1 METIRNWLLPLV
13 LAAGQSALLWPGLG
27 PDQAPGLPGLIGVVC
42 ALSVETAALGRRRQA
57 PVRALAGTLCAYVL
71 GLAVWPDGYLGL
83 GTLVALFSVA
93 VRCPVPVTVRAV
105 AGAVGVE
112 WLLAAVQ
119 EGLRIS
125 LLTMATALSAYIL
138 CAGLGEARR
147 QWLGGRLTAARRL
160 AGAEHARRTAGD
172 HERRRLARELHDV
185 SAHHLTSVVVTVD
198 AARRLKDSRPELAA
212 EALSFARR
220 TGTET
225 VAALQRLV
233 GLLRDTDRP
242 GPGATSAEIEELVA
256 GFGRLGRPVAAHLP
270 GDLSGPAAEAIHGIV
285 REALTNALRHAPG
298 AAARVLVHRADGLL
312 ELTVENAPPRAFAP
326 QDTGGLGG
334 GRGVAGMRERAAS
347 AGGELTAGPG
357 PDGGWLVRA
366 TLPDTAGPR
375 HPPGPE
381 WRRDVLR
388 EQRLADPA
396 LALTAMILPVV
407 TAFVTTE
414 DWPEPTR
421 RASGADL
428 LVVTALL
435 VLHALPLMWRRRA
448 PVVSFV
454 AVLATAWLWPVA
466 VAVVPL
472 PSRVSQFLAGGTL
485 VEMLALYAV
494 AAYGQGPSRTWPA
507 AIAGTFG
514 TASVLTATASAD
526 GALEGE
532 PVGGGVVVMVIVLC
546 VLLTP
551 LLAAVCGAG
560 LVVRRRRLRMLAS
573 DDFALA
579 SSMWHAERAAEAERH
594 RLAVTLR
601 EAVLHHT
608 ASLVDLAGQGRLDD
622 VAATARAALAAMR
635 DMLHSLDDCADPADR
650 LACADPADRL
660 APSPTAA
667 DLDTLCRA
675 LGAAGRDVRL
685 RGLPEA
691 ARGLAPSVHVATY
704 RIVEAALGAGDHGPA
719 RVSLR
724 RRRGTVHITVT
735 GVPLAVVG
743 PVAERLRV
751 QVAAGEGHIALEPAG
766 NVRVSLPAGPVPAP
780 VQEVSPSPYA

>member
-1 METIRNWLLPLV
+1 METIRNRLLPLV
-13 LAAGQSALLWPGLG
+13 LAAGQSALLWPGVG
-27 PDQAPGLPGLIGVVC
+27 PDETPALPGLIGVVC
-42 ALSVETAALGRRRQA
+42 ALSLETAALGRRRQA
-57 PVRALAGTLCAYVL
+57 PVRALAGALAAYVL
-71 GLAVWPDGYLGL
+71 GMAVWPDGYLGL
-83 GTLVALFSVA
+83 GTLVALYSVA

-105 AGAVGVE
+105 AGLVGVE
-112 WLLAAVQ
+112 WGLAAVQ
-119 EGLRIS
+119 EGFRAS
-125 LLTMATALSAYIL
+125 LLTTALALSVYVL

-147 QWLGGRLTAARRL
+147 QWIGGRLTAARRL

-212 EALSFARR
+212 EALSFAQR
-220 TGTET
+220 TGAET

-242 GPGATSAEIEELVA
+242 GPGVTSAGIEELVA
-256 GFGRLGRPVAAHLP
+256 GFGRLGRPVAAHIP
-270 GDLSGPAAEAIHGIV
+270 DDLTGPAAEAIHGIV

-298 AAARVLVHRADGLL
+298 AAARVFVRRANGLL
-312 ELTVENAPPRAFAP
+312 ELTVENAPPRTCAP
-326 QDTGGLGG
+326 HDAGGLGA

-366 TLPDTAGPR
+366 TLPDTAGPQ
-375 HPPGPE
+375 HPPGPV

-388 EQRLADPA
+388 EQRLTDPA
-396 LALTAMILPVV
+396 LAFTAMVLPVV
-407 TAFVTTE
+407 TALSTVE
-414 DWPEPTR
+414 DWPERTR
-421 RASGADL
+421 RAAVPDL
-428 LVVTALL
+428 IVVTALL
-435 VLHALPLMWRRRA
+435 VLHALPLLWRRRA
-448 PVVSFV
+448 PVAAFV

-466 VAVVPL
+466 VAAVPL
-472 PSRVSQFLAGGTL
+472 PSRVSEFLVGGAL
-485 VEMLALYAV
+485 VEMLAVYAV
-494 AAYGQGPSRTWPA
+494 AAYGRGPSGSWPA

-514 TASVLTATASAD
+514 TASVITVTAAAD
-526 GALEGE
+526 GWLAGE
-532 PVGGGVVVMVIVLC
+532 AVDGFAPAMVVFLC
-546 VLLTP
+546 VLLAP
-551 LLAAVCGAG
+551 LFAAVCGAG

-601 EAVLHHT
+601 EAVLHHA

-622 VAATARAALAAMR
+622 VAAAARAALAAMR
-635 DMLHSLDDCADPADR
+635 DMLHSLDDGADPVDR
-650 LACADPADRL
+650 LS
-660 APSPTAA
+660 PSPTAT
-667 DLDTLCRA
+667 DLGTLCRTLRA
-675 LGAAGRDVRL
+675 TGRDVRV

-691 ARGLAPSVHVATY
+691 ARGLPPSVHVSTY

-719 RVSLR
+719 RVTLR
-724 RRRGTVHITVT
+724 RRRGTLHITVT
-735 GVPLAVVG
+735 GVPLAVAG

-751 QVAAGEGHIALEPAG
+751 QVAAGEGGIVFEPAG

>member
-13 LAAGQSALLWPGLG
+13 LAAAQSALLWPGLPVLG
-27 PDQAPGLPGLIGVVC
+27 PDGAPGLPGLIGAVC
-42 ALSVETAALGRRRQA
+42 ALSVETAALGRRRHA
-57 PVRALAGTLCAYVL
+57 PVRALAGTLVAFVL
-71 GLAVWPDGYLGL
+71 GTVAWPDGYLGL
-83 GTLVALFSVA
+83 GTLVAVYSVA
-93 VRCPVPVTVRAV
+93 VRCPGPVTVRAV

-112 WLLAAVQ
+112 WGLAAVQ
-119 EGLRIS
+119 DGFRVS
-125 LLTMATALSAYIL
+125 LLTMAIALSVYVL
-138 CAGLGEARR
+138 SAGLGEARR
-147 QWLGGRLTAARRL
+147 QWLGGRLSAARRL

-212 EALSFARR
+212 EALSFAER
-220 TGTET
+220 TGIET

-242 GPGATSAEIEELVA
+242 GPEATSAEIEELVA

-270 GDLSGPAAEAIHGIV
+270 DDLTGPAAEAIHGIV

-298 AAARVLVHRADGLL
+298 AAARVLVRRENGVL
-312 ELTVENAPPRAFAP
+312 ELTVENAPPRTSAP
-326 QDTGGLGG
+326 HDAGGLGA

-347 AGGELTAGPG
+347 AGGELTAGPS

-375 HPPGPE
+375 HPPRPV

-396 LALTAMILPVV
+396 LALTAMVLPVV
-407 TAFVTTE
+407 TALAATE
-414 DWPEPTR
+414 DWPERTR
-421 RASGADL
+421 RDSVPELIA
-428 LVVTALL
+428 VTVLL
-435 VLHALPLMWRRRA
+435 VLHALPLVWRRRA
-448 PVVSFV
+448 PLASYV
-454 AVLATAWLWPVA
+454 AVLATAWLWPVT
-466 VAVVPL
+466 VAVLPL
-472 PSRVSQFLAGGTL
+472 PSRVSQFLVMGTF
-485 VEMLALYAV
+485 VELLAVYAV

-514 TASVLTATASAD
+514 TASVVTATAAAD
-526 GALEGE
+526 GSFEGD
-532 PVGGGVVVMVIVLC
+532 PIGGPTVVMVVVLG
-546 VLLTP
+546 VLLAP
-551 LLAAVCGAG
+551 VFAAVCGAG
-560 LVVRRRRLRMLAS
+560 LVVRRRRLRVLAN

-579 SSMWHAERAAEAERH
+579 RSMWHAERAAEAERH

-608 ASLVDLAGQGRLDD
+608 ASLVELARQGRLDD

-635 DMLHSLDDCADPADR
+635 DMLHSLGDGADPEG
-650 LACADPADRL
+650 RL

-667 DLDTLCRA
+667 DLDTLCRT
-675 LGAAGRDVRL
+675 LRAAGRDVRL

-691 ARGLAPSVHVATY
+691 ARDLPPSVHVSTY

-719 RVSLR
+719 RVTLR
-724 RRRGTVHITVT
+724 RRRGTVHITLT
-735 GVPLAVVG
+735 GVPLAGAG

-751 QVAAGEGHIALEPAG
+751 QVAAGEGRIAFEPIG
-766 NVRVSLPAGPVPAP
+766 KVRVSLPAGPAPAP